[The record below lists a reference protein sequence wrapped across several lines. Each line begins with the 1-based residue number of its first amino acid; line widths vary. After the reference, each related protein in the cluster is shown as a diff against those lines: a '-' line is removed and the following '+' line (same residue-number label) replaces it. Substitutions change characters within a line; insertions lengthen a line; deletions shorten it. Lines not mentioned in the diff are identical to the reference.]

1 MGKKLK
7 NPFLNPLK
15 ILKRK
20 TYIFIGKN
28 TLNIREFNR
37 IKTLIL
43 DFWIGRGK
51 NLFFV
56 GKRSPLNLYKINSL
70 FILLDYKRKITLII
84 SFIDINYPLIIFRL
98 KFI

>member
-43 DFWIGRGK
+43 DFES
-51 NLFFV
+51 V
-56 GKRSPLNLYKINSL
+56 
-70 FILLDYKRKITLII
+70 
-84 SFIDINYPLIIFRL
+84 
-98 KFI
+98 